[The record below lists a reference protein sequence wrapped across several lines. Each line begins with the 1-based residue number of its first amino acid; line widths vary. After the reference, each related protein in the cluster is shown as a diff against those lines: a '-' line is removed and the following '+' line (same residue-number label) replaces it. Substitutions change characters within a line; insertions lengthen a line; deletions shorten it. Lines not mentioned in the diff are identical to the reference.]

1 MDRKEKFLD
10 YIVSINENELS
21 KKILKPLFSS
31 MYKCRVDFIGGVQEK
46 GKDLI
51 IFKKEAFNFYDTIG
65 VQVKKTKP
73 TTNSQSNSLQQIITQ
88 LQQIKNEKVVDIES
102 SNTILIKKVFFVTPY
117 HIPEN
122 ILNHAQGAFQKIKD
136 ENAHIIDG
144 LMIYEQLLEH
154 IPSII
159 DNALGDHTSV
169 WQAILSEISNEAV
182 LKSLNYKKK
191 KEISDIYCDISFN
204 LNHKKTLKFIEQK
217 IAPAITQIKIPDN
230 EKSQRDIDKD
240 NKLISKKFGMK
251 FYKAGEHTG
260 LSEITQNYTEELSR
274 KKAQLTNLENSIK
287 KLSTSNFH
295 SYFRDM
301 SSDSISIKIDE
312 LREDL
317 KSKKGTALTNSS
329 ETVSLLINAGREVIQ
344 VQNQVLN
351 LKSEISAIAN
361 NIEDKN
367 VFVQLN
373 IEEFCSLVS
382 RLKDK
387 VSNLDYY
394 PLLDKLRISS
404 ELSTAFSFIESH
416 ENLFIFSQAS
426 NDSKENTTEII
437 SIIKKP
443 IATPIIDVLDSGLD
457 TLICGEA
464 GSGKTT
470 NLQAYAL
477 NLYKR
482 AAQEINNSK
491 FTYYSTL
498 NDIFQIVKSNNLNC
512 ISESIYF
519 KINNRDGNLS
529 LSDFKDKLKHEESVL
544 ILDSIDECISS
555 HPDTLDFIS
564 RYKENFPKSQ
574 IITSSRHTVEKTL
587 SLGFSCISILPFTE
601 EQKFKFF
608 ARWFNQNE
616 STTQIMAH
624 LSLNK
629 ELSKIIDNPLNATI
643 LAVLYDN
650 GVKLPNTESNL
661 YQRRFELLSGKLDQY
676 KGIQRTTNTPDDLL
690 AASTVIAYEMHKLK
704 VSKINRTSALK
715 FISTLNHQSAMTE
728 TLFDELVSPCEI
740 IHLNENG
747 EYDFGHLKFQEFL
760 ASKDID
766 NRRSENFSNI
776 LKNISWWE
784 QTLLLYAQHSRDI
797 VWIVNYICNNGLIR
811 KHYSTVHKIVEA
823 SNATDAAKEKL
834 IVRLEAAYSTRDD
847 LY

>member
-1 MDRKEKFLD
+1 MDRKEKFLE
-10 YIVSINENELS
+10 YIVKINENELS
-21 KKILKPLFSS
+21 KTILKPLFSS
-31 MYKCRVDFIGGVQEK
+31 IYKCRVDFIGGVQEK

-51 IFKKEAFNFYDTIG
+51 IFKKDAFNFHETIG

-73 TTNSQSNSLQQIITQ
+73 TTNSQSGSLQQIITQ
-88 LQQIKNEKVVDIES
+88 LNQIKNEKVIDIES
-102 SNTILIKKVFFVTPY
+102 SNRISISKIFFVTPY

-122 ILNHAQGAFQKIKD
+122 ILNHAQGAFHKIKQ

-144 LMIYEQLLEH
+144 HMIYEKVLEH
-154 IPSII
+154 LPSII

-191 KEISDIYCDISFN
+191 KDISDIYCNISFS
-204 LNHKKTLKFIEQK
+204 LNHNKIIKYVEQK
-217 IAPAITQIKIPDN
+217 ISPATTQIKMPDN
-230 EKSQRDIDKD
+230 EKSQRDIDKI
-240 NKLISKKFGMK
+240 NKTINKKFGIS
-251 FYKAGEHTG
+251 FYIVNEHTG
-260 LSEITQNYTEELSR
+260 LSEISQNYTKELVE
-274 KKAQLTNLENSIK
+274 KKKILNDLENNIEKSSI
-287 KLSTSNFH
+287 SEYH
-295 SYFRDM
+295 SYFIGM
-301 SSDSISIKIDE
+301 SSDLISVKIDD
-312 LREDL
+312 LREEL
-317 KSKKGTALTNSS
+317 KSRKDTT
-329 ETVSLLINAGREVIQ
+329 LINNSEAISQLISAGHEVIQ
-344 VQNQVLN
+344 LQNKVLN
-351 LKSEISAIAN
+351 LKSEISSITN

-382 RLKDK
+382 KLKYK
-387 VSNLDYY
+387 VSNFDCY

-416 ENLFIFSQAS
+416 EHLFSFRQISTDS
-426 NDSKENTTEII
+426 NEITKEAI

-477 NLYKR
+477 SLYKR
-482 AAQEINNSK
+482 ATQEVENSK

-498 NDIFQIVKSNNLNC
+498 NDLFKIIKTNNLNC

-519 KINNRDGNLS
+519 KINTKHGNLS
-529 LSDFKDKLKHEESVL
+529 LSDFKDKLTNEQSIL

-555 HPDTLDFIS
+555 HPETLEFINK
-564 RYKENFPKSQ
+564 YKNHYPKSQ

-608 ARWFNQNE
+608 ARWFDKDESATEIMTHLNQ
-616 STTQIMAH
+616 
-624 LSLNK
+624 NK

-676 KGIQRTTNTPDDLL
+676 KAIQRTTNTPDDLL
-690 AASTVIAYEMHKLK
+690 AASIVIAYEMHKLK
-704 VSKINRTSALK
+704 VSKTNKKTALK
-715 FISTLNHQSAMTE
+715 FISTLNHQLTIAES
-728 TLFDELVSPCEI
+728 LFDELVSPCEI

-766 NRRSENFSNI
+766 NRRSENFNSI

-797 VWIVNYICNNGLIR
+797 VWIVTYICNNGLIDKYYNTAR
-811 KHYSTVHKIVEA
+811 KIVEA
-823 SNATDAAKEKL
+823 SNTPEAAKEKL
-834 IVRLEAAYSTRDD
+834 IIRLESAYSTKDD
-847 LY
+847 SY